1 MTTIAPTAV
10 KPFRIDIPQ
19 ADLDY
24 LHARL
29 DNARWP
35 HELPD
40 AGWDY
45 GLPLE
50 RVQQLAH
57 YWRHGYDWRR
67 HEAEFNSHP
76 QFTTEIDGQ
85 RVHFLHVRASRP
97 DAFPLILTHGWP
109 GSIVEFL
116 DVIAPLSE
124 DFHLVIPSI
133 PGWGF
138 SGPTNERGWDVDR
151 VARAWAELMRRLGYD
166 RYGAQGGDFGAAI
179 SRALS
184 DHDAEHVVAVHL
196 NYHPT
201 PPPPGETFELSASDQ
216 ERLDH
221 LKRYMANQPG
231 ARVLNS
237 TKPQTLAYALTDSP
251 IGQLAWIVDMMTEWA
266 ADDFA
271 ISDDRVLT
279 NVMLYWLTGTA
290 GSAPRLHHDSLA
302 PPRWKT
308 TQPVAI
314 ASFPED
320 ITRPIR
326 QFAEKTFDIKQWS
339 EFERGGHFPGLEAPD
354 LLAADIRTFFLS
366 VA

>member
-1 MTTIAPTAV
+1 MTADATAV

-19 ADLDY
+19 AELDY

-45 GLPLE
+45 GLPLA

-57 YWRHGYDWRR
+57 YWRHGYDWRT

-85 RVHFLHVRASRP
+85 RVHFLHVRAANP

-109 GSIVEFL
+109 GSVVEFL

-138 SGPTNERGWDVDR
+138 SGPTNERGWDIDR
-151 VARAWAELMRRLGYD
+151 VARAWAELMRRLGYT

-184 DHDAEHVVAVHL
+184 EHDAEHVAAIHL

-201 PPPPGETFELSASDQ
+201 PAPPGEDYELSASDQ
-216 ERLDH
+216 ERLDRIRDY
-221 LKRYMANQPG
+221 LANQPG
-231 ARVLNS
+231 ARVLNA
-237 TKPQTLAYALTDSP
+237 TKPQTIAYGLNDSP
-251 IGQLAWIVDMMTEWA
+251 IGQLAWILDMMTEWA
-266 ADDFA
+266 GDDFA

-290 GSAPRLHHDSLA
+290 GSAPRLHHDSGPA
-302 PPRWKT
+302 RWKT

-326 QFAEKTFDIKQWS
+326 QFAEKTFDIAQWS
-339 EFERGGHFPGLEAPD
+339 EFDRGGHFPGLEAPD
-354 LLAADIRTFFLS
+354 LLAADIRKFFLS
-366 VA
+366 IA